1 MNTIQT
7 IQSAALD
14 AYRLLGEL
22 ASVSTDANVE
32 SREKEHFR
40 RKLETAAAIYERGVI
55 ELREYCERY
64 YAGLRDT
71 DSRIGGSKAPLPT
84 LSITGKASV
93 NEYGW
98 LHITLN
104 TLLPHCRYTTPLYL
118 TDTIT
123 RLLDE
128 YEARGKPLP
137 RFDEATLI
145 IDEHC
150 DISSRAVYD
159 QDNKGWKA
167 IPNALKGRVIPD
179 DDQFTLHVC
188 LLSTRNPTLACHIW
202 LIPRRDA
209 GDFFGL
215 KSENIPIPP

>member
-1 MNTIQT
+1 MKDAHISIQAV
-7 IQSAALD
+7 QSAALD
-14 AYRLLGEL
+14 TYRLLGEL
-22 ASVSTDANVE
+22 VSETAERNIE
-32 SREKEHFR
+32 AHR
-40 RKLETAAAIYERGVI
+40 RKLETAAAIYEHGVI

-64 YAGLRDT
+64 YAGLRGD
-71 DSRIGGSKAPLPT
+71 GGTSGVKPPPPA

-104 TLLPHCRYTTPLYL
+104 TLLPHCRYTTPAYL
-118 TDTIT
+118 TDTVT

-137 RFDEATLI
+137 RFDKATLI

-188 LLSTRNPTLACHIW
+188 LTSTRSKATACHIW
-202 LIPRRDA
+202 LLPRRDA

>member
-1 MNTIQT
+1 
-7 IQSAALD
+7 
-14 AYRLLGEL
+14 
-22 ASVSTDANVE
+22 
-32 SREKEHFR
+32 
-40 RKLETAAAIYERGVI
+40 
-55 ELREYCERY
+55 
-64 YAGLRDT
+64 
-71 DSRIGGSKAPLPT
+71 
-84 LSITGKASV
+84 V

-98 LHITLN
+98 LRIALN
-104 TLLPHCRYTTPLYL
+104 TLLPHCRYTTPAYL
-118 TDTIT
+118 SDTIT

-137 RFDEATLI
+137 RFDAATLI

-150 DISSRAVYD
+150 DIDSRAVYD

-188 LLSTRNPTLACHIW
+188 LTSTRSKDTACHIW
-202 LIPRRDA
+202 LLPRRDA

>member
-1 MNTIQT
+1 MSIQNV
-7 IQSAALD
+7 QSAALD
-14 AYRLLGEL
+14 AYRLLGEF
-22 ASVSTDANVE
+22 AAGTGNMSD
-32 SREKEHFR
+32 EKCR

-64 YAGLRDT
+64 YAGLRDA
-71 DSRIGGSKAPLPT
+71 DSRIGVKPPPPPA

-128 YEARGKPLP
+128 YETRGKPLP
-137 RFDEATLI
+137 HFDEATLI

-150 DISSRAVYD
+150 DIDSRAVYD

-188 LLSTRNPTLACHIW
+188 LTSTRSKYASCHIW
-202 LIPRRDA
+202 LLPRRDT